1 MCVCQ
6 RALVFNSSAVDKVE
20 AFLDD
25 EEGLVM
31 TPVGAGP
38 LFTVDWVQ
46 WKLMHLNDTRLHT
59 VMIKV
64 TLTSGAVAEASRT
77 FGFSIEAIASVQEF
91 GFVQRIILM
100 ARPGFL
106 LATSFGISVATVWL
120 TLASLR
126 LMMWRGVTLMDPPES
141 GNLKLGMYKA
151 LQAVWIFTSVDR
163 LLFPYLAFL
172 LYIAGTIYRL

>member
-1 MCVCQ
+1 MCVLCQ

-20 AFLDD
+20 AFLDN

-46 WKLMHLNDTRLHT
+46 WKLKHLNDTGLHT
-59 VMIKV
+59 IMIKV
-64 TLTSGAVAEASRT
+64 TLTSGAVAAASRT

-151 LQAVWIFTSVDR
+151 IQAVWIFASVDK
-163 LLFPYLAFL
+163 LLFPVEN
-172 LYIAGTIYRL
+172 